1 MKTRPFAD
9 VALIASVLVIA
20 AGCAKTRLEIPP
32 PPDAARSEFGKV
44 GVLPAQFGSSRQK
57 PQELGARIVSG
68 AGEGAGEGLKWAFE
82 VAGDGC
88 TAGGPVPS
96 QGGAFVCM
104 GAIAYAIA
112 VTPIAM
118 LVGAIRSRPSSEVE
132 AAERSLLSGFNR
144 MDPTRALRDHVVLSG
159 NSGTGFTFLAINLE
173 RPDAAQDA
181 SAGVDSIMTLFL
193 DPVLIFDDDN
203 IRPKVTLQI
212 QVTAS
217 LARVSDG
224 TVLHTQIWKYWSEG
238 DDFFDLAADD
248 ARLLEDVVTTAYE
261 RLARKIAHDLFVASA
276 PETQGP
282 ERPGNVWA
290 VDTSSFYDLT
300 AASPPDGPG
309 GK

>member
-1 MKTRPFAD
+1 MKVRPFAD

-20 AGCAKTRLEIPP
+20 AGCAETRLEIPP
-32 PPDAARSEFGKV
+32 PPDAARSEFGTV

-82 VAGDGC
+82 VADDGC
-88 TAGGPVPS
+88 PRIPNFS
-96 QGGAFVCM
+96 QGAAFVCM
-104 GAIAYAIA
+104 GTIAYAIA

-144 MDPTRALRDHVVLSG
+144 MDPTRALRDQVVLSG
-159 NSGTGFTFLAINLE
+159 NSGTGFTLLAINME
-173 RPDAAQDA
+173 RPDAAQGA
-181 SAGVDSIMTLFL
+181 SGGVDSIMTLFL

-203 IRPKVTLQI
+203 IRPKVTLQV
-212 QVTAS
+212 QVMAS
-217 LARVSDG
+217 LARANDG

-248 ARLLEDVVTTAYE
+248 ARRLEDVVATAYE
-261 RLARKIAHDLFVASA
+261 RLARKIVHDLFVASA

-290 VDTSSFYDLT
+290 VDTSSFYDVT
-300 AASPPDGPG
+300 NASPPEGQG
-309 GK
+309 AK